1 MTETSETR
9 IITVSLN
16 PAIDRAIEVERL
28 IPGDHLLGR
37 ELTRT
42 AGGKGVNVARV
53 LAALNT
59 RCVATGFLG
68 EANRGE
74 FDACFAEA
82 NIADQ
87 FFPLAGRTRENITL
101 VDCSDNTETHIRDVG
116 LEVSQRDLDRLTS
129 KLRLLSEDGTHVLF
143 CGSTPP
149 GVSPEQF
156 SALVDACTEQGAH
169 VAVDTSGEALRA
181 MRGRDLWLLKPNA
194 KELQDLVGRELSGLD
209 EQFDAARELAEDA
222 EHVILTRGAEGAYLF
237 TRQLECHA
245 HVAVPADDVRNTVG
259 CGDALLAAFVA
270 QRRKGEG
277 LRMSLGR
284 AVACATASACHE
296 ATAKFDPDLLD
307 TLEDIVVIE
316 AINPV

>member
-1 MTETSETR
+1 MTSTSEKR

-16 PAIDRAIEVERL
+16 PAIDRAIEVEKL
-28 IPGDHLLGR
+28 IPGEHLLGR
-37 ELTRT
+37 DLTRT

-53 LAALNT
+53 LAALDTN
-59 RCVATGFLG
+59 CVATGFLG
-68 EANRGE
+68 EDNRGE
-74 FDACFAEA
+74 FDACFADP

-87 FFPLAGRTRENITL
+87 FFPLDGRTRENITL
-101 VDCSDNTETHIRDVG
+101 VDRSDNSETHIRDVG
-116 LEVSQRDLDRLTS
+116 LGVSQRDLDRLRS
-129 KLRLLSEDGTHVLF
+129 KLRLLSDTGTHVLF

-156 SALVDACTEQGAH
+156 ADLVDACIEQGAN

-194 KELQDLVGRELSGLD
+194 RELQDLVGRELSGLD

-222 EHVILTRGAEGAYLF
+222 EHVILTRGGEGAYLF

-245 HVAVPADDVRNTVG
+245 HVAIPTGDIQNTVG

-277 LRMSLGR
+277 LRMSLGK
-284 AVACATASACHE
+284 AVACATATACHE
-296 ATAKFDPDLLD
+296 ATAKFDPDLLKK
-307 TLEDIVVIE
+307 LEDIVVIE
-316 AINPV
+316 ALDS